1 MKAGVALIAL
11 ACMLMT
17 GVPAHSAPP
26 TLPIEQAVKIA
37 SDYLKEH
44 GLSKQHAITS
54 LVLEPSSMLR
64 KEYHWIALWTP
75 SVDLGNRR
83 EIGLQISMDGTAARV
98 VNKAG
103 K

>member
-1 MKAGVALIAL
+1 MKAAIALIAL
-11 ACMLMT
+11 MSSMVAD
-17 GVPAHSAPP
+17 AAPP

-37 SDYLKEH
+37 SDYLREQ
-44 GLSKQHAITS
+44 GLAKQHSITS

-75 SVDLGNRR
+75 AVDLGNRR

-98 VNKAG
+98 VNKPG